1 MGKTEKFQEDFY
13 DDFKEYDEQYAEQI
27 QQEYKSLKQDY
38 EKVLAKYEEKSR
50 EELKIGKETQK
61 LGREMQ
67 KIEVEKMEGLVN
79 EGYDTV
85 VRDKL
90 NEVST
95 HSKEHAKKFEDE
107 LKEIKR
113 DEKKAIRR
121 YQESRDENET
131 YVPPDTS
138 ISDRKKY
145 LYREMDMAI
154 DRTT

>member
-1 MGKTEKFQEDFY
+1 
-13 DDFKEYDEQYAEQI
+13 
-27 QQEYKSLKQDY
+27 
-38 EKVLAKYEEKSR
+38 
-50 EELKIGKETQK
+50 
-61 LGREMQ
+61 MQ

-85 VRDKL
+85 INDKL

-95 HSKEHAKKFEDE
+95 HGKEHAKKFEDE
-107 LKEIKR
+107 PREIKR